1 MKNMKQRV
9 ISGAMAGVLAVSLA
23 VPAFAAGKSTKV
35 TGTYKDIPISVV
47 VPTTGTVTINP
58 YGLPVNVEKSDG
70 KLVAFSGQQI
80 TSAPMAIKNQGS
92 VSLAVG
98 ASVTGA
104 LKTGS
109 TMTLAAATTKGD
121 SSASPA
127 VPAATTKTAF
137 VKLQVAGLSGNTW
150 KVADD
155 DALAD
160 KIIEEAAKNATWT
173 AAQDGPVVELGKTN
187 NSDPDTPLATLLPA
201 VMDPTTGE
209 FSTYN
214 GTTSGS
220 SIALFRLSGDCV
232 TAPKKG
238 TGDAAT
244 ADPWTSKDGF
254 DTTIA
259 FTFTPSANP

>member
-1 MKNMKQRV
+1 MKNLKTRI
-9 ISGAMAGVLAVSLA
+9 ISGALAGVLAVSMA
-23 VPAFAAGKSTKV
+23 VPAFASGKSTKV

-70 KLVAFSGQQI
+70 KTVAFAGQQI

-92 VSLAVG
+92 VKLEVS

-121 SSASPA
+121 STASPA
-127 VPAATTKTAF
+127 VPAATTKTAY
-137 VKLQVAGLSGNTW
+137 VYLEVAGLSGT
-150 KVADD
+150 KYKLGET

-160 KIIEEAAKNATWT
+160 LIIDAAAADATWST
-173 AAQDGPVVELGKTN
+173 AATGPVVEIGETN
-187 NSDPDTPLATLLPA
+187 EHDVDNDGVLATLLPA
-201 VMDPTTGE
+201 VPNATTGE
-209 FSTYN
+209 FETYGADAN
-214 GTTSGS
+214 GSG
-220 SIALFRLSGDCV
+220 IAVFRLAGDCV
-232 TAPKKG
+232 VSPKKG
-238 TGDAAT
+238 TGDTAT

-254 DTTIA
+254 DTTIV
-259 FTFTPSANP
+259 FTFTPAA

>member
-92 VSLAVG
+92 VSLEVG

-109 TMTLAAATTKGD
+109 TMTLA
-121 SSASPA
+121 
-127 VPAATTKTAF
+127 AATTKTAF

-160 KIIEEAAKNATWT
+160 KIIEEAAKDATWT